1 MTTILIANNAAALS
15 AANPTVTVE
24 AEYGDTVVEGSTQT
38 LAHHGSRSGNPCPC
52 LCLNEWEVDHDAV
65 IGVSHL
71 DLDTLGG
78 VMAVMG
84 IKPHAPEFWET
95 AAAVDIQGVH
105 KLFEI
110 TRDANVIS
118 ELNAFW
124 AFSESHRVFPP
135 RDGTVAD
142 VTSEFTEFFEA
153 IAQILDGDAELLEA
167 GRKWAAKAAELDESS
182 FVKEEDGVLL
192 RSAESFV
199 NHLYRPTAEVVVA
212 FNTTHKSVTI
222 STANPV
228 YGVNCCDIVQGLW
241 GKEAGG
247 HVGIAGSPRGREM
260 TFADA
265 EAAWMAVRKITRSPG
280 GRKLTLQDVDEAC
293 AAVRKIVY

>member
-24 AEYGDTVVEGSTQT
+24 AEFGDTVVEGSTQT

-52 LCLNEWEVDHDAV
+52 LCLNAWEEDPDAV
-65 IGVSHL
+65 IGVSHM

-95 AAAVDIQGVH
+95 AAEVDVKGVH
-105 KLFEI
+105 KLLEI
-110 TRDANVIS
+110 TRDEVIL
-118 ELNAFW
+118 EALCAFW

-153 IAQILDGDAELLEA
+153 LAQILAGDAELLEA
-167 GRKWAAKAAELDESS
+167 GRQWAVNVAELDCSS
-182 FVKEEDGVLL
+182 WVGSADGVLL
-192 RSAESFV
+192 RSSKYFV
-199 NHLYRPTAEVVVA
+199 NHLYNPSEEIIVA
-212 FNTTHKSVTI
+212 FNTTHKTVTLSSANP
-222 STANPV
+222 STAGFSCGEV
-228 YGVNCCDIVQGLW
+228 VQALW
-241 GKEAGG
+241 GPQAGG
-247 HVGIAGSPRGREM
+247 RAGIAGSPRRKEM
-260 TFADA
+260 TMTDA
-265 EAAWMAVRKITRSPG
+265 
-280 GRKLTLQDVDEAC
+280 RKLWHH
-293 AAVRKIVY
+293 VRHLLKE